1 MLDGALRAGVR
12 IWEAWREGRVLR
24 ALRFRW
30 LRLEA
35 ALWRWSRLAH
45 FYRSLLPRRIA
56 FIGVTGSCGKTTTAQ
71 LVAAV
76 LGTRHTGRTTPGHYK
91 MSPFVERTIVS
102 TRPRDGFCIVEMT
115 IANRGRR
122 VFDETLALLRPS
134 IGVVT
139 VIGSDHLG
147 IFRSPEAAAA
157 QKGRLVECLPEGG
170 TAVLNADDPLVRAM
184 AQRTRARVL
193 SYGLAEDA
201 VLRATNVSA
210 RWPER
215 LSFTV
220 HHEGNTAE
228 VRTQLCGAHLV
239 TNVLAALA
247 TGVALGIPLEEA
259 ARAIATVP
267 PFEFRLCPAEHPDG
281 FTIVRDDYKAP
292 LWSIPAALDFMRN
305 ATAKRKVI
313 VLGTLSDYAGSSGRT
328 YLRVA
333 QQALAVADRVVF
345 VGNHSA
351 KVLKAK
357 RGDALQAFYS
367 PEAAAEHL
375 HAWLAPGDLV
385 LLKGSPI
392 DQLERISATSKR
404 SPRSTPFA
412 SLGGCQVVAGLG
424 NARPEHHDTPHNVGH
439 RVLDLLASALGAAWR
454 EEQDAQV
461 ARADGVLLLK
471 PLARMN
477 VSGRGLA
484 ALAERLGFGPAD
496 LILVHD
502 DLDLPIRSVRV
513 RTRSGDGGHRGVRSV
528 LQAFRTD
535 EIRRVRVGVG
545 RPEEGRRAADHVLTP
560 FGGAQL
566 ARIDEASVEAANRV
580 LELLGRRE
588 RAPGRE
594 TRTRT

>member
-1 MLDGALRAGVR
+1 MLGGAIRALAR
-12 IWEAWREGRVLR
+12 IREAWREGRVLR

-30 LRLEA
+30 FRLEA

-45 FYRSLLPRRIA
+45 LYRSLLPRRIA

-102 TRPRDGFCIVEMT
+102 TRPRDGFCVAEMT
-115 IANRGRR
+115 ISNRGRR

-157 QKGRLVECLPEGG
+157 QKGRLVECLPEDG

-201 VLRATNVSA
+201 VLRATNVRA

-215 LSFTV
+215 LSFAV
-220 HHEGNTAE
+220 HHEGRTAE
-228 VRTQLCGAHLV
+228 VHTQLCGAHLV
-239 TNVLAALA
+239 SNVLAALA
-247 TGVALGIPLEEA
+247 TGVALGVPLEEA
-259 ARAIATVP
+259 ARAVATVP
-267 PFEFRLCPAEHPDG
+267 PFEFRLCPVEHPDG

-292 LWSIPAALDFMRN
+292 LWSIPAALEFMRD

-333 QQALAVADRVVF
+333 KQALEVADRVVF

-367 PEAAAEHL
+367 AEAAAEHL
-375 HAWLAPGDLV
+375 HDWLAPGDLV

-392 DQLERISATSKR
+392 DELERISTTSKR
-404 SPRSTPFA
+404 SPRSRAFV
-412 SLGGCQVVAGLG
+412 SSGCQVVAGLG
-424 NARPEHHDTPHNVGH
+424 NPRSELRDTPHNVGH
-439 RVLDLLASALGAAWR
+439 RVLDLLASALGATWS
-454 EEQDAQV
+454 EEKDAQV
-461 ARADGVLLLK
+461 ARGDGVLLLK
-471 PLARMN
+471 PAAWMN
-477 VSGRGLA
+477 VSGRQLA

-545 RPEEGRRAADHVLTP
+545 RPEDGQRAADHVLAP
-560 FGGAQL
+560 FGAAQL
-566 ARIDEASVEAANRV
+566 ARIDEASAEAANRV

-588 RAPGRE
+588 RVRGRTV
-594 TRTRT
+594 TRT

>member
-1 MLDGALRAGVR
+1 MFGGAIRALVGIR
-12 IWEAWREGRVLR
+12 EAWREGRVLR

-45 FYRSLLPRRIA
+45 LYRSLLPRQIA
-56 FIGVTGSCGKTTTAQ
+56 FIGVTGSCGKTTTTQ

-76 LGTRHTGRTTPGHYK
+76 LGARHTGHTTPGHYK

-115 IANRGRR
+115 ISNRGRR
-122 VFDETLALLRPS
+122 VFDETLALLRPT

-147 IFRSPEAAAA
+147 IFRTPEAAAA
-157 QKGRLVECLPEGG
+157 QKGRLVECLAEGG
-170 TAVLNADDPLVRAM
+170 TAVLNADDPLVRGM
-184 AQRTRARVL
+184 AQRTQARVL
-193 SYGLAEDA
+193 TYGVAEDA

-215 LSFTV
+215 LSFAV
-220 HHEGNTAE
+220 HYEGRTAE

-239 TNVLAALA
+239 GSVLAALA

-259 ARAIATVP
+259 ARAVGTVP
-267 PFEFRLCPAEHPDG
+267 PFEFRLCPVEHPDG

-292 LWSIPAALDFMRN
+292 LWSIPAALEFMRD
-305 ATAKRKVI
+305 ATANRKVI
-313 VLGTLSDYAGSSGRT
+313 VLGTLSDYAGSSDRA
-328 YLRVA
+328 YLGVA
-333 QQALAVADRVVF
+333 QQALEIADRVVF

-357 RGDALQAFYS
+357 RSDALQAFYS
-367 PEAAAEHL
+367 VDAAAEHL
-375 HAWLAPGDLV
+375 RDWLAPGDLV

-392 DQLERISATSKR
+392 DGLERISTTSKR

-412 SLGGCQVVAGLG
+412 SMGGCQVVAGLG
-424 NARPEHHDTPHNVGH
+424 NSRPEHRDTPHNVGH
-439 RVLDLLASALGAAWR
+439 RVLDLLASALGATWR
-454 EEQDAQV
+454 EEKDAQA

-471 PLARMN
+471 PVARMN

-545 RPEEGRRAADHVLTP
+545 RPEEGQRAADHVLAP
-560 FGGAQL
+560 FGAAQL
-566 ARIDEASVEAANRV
+566 AMIDEASVEAANRV

-588 RAPGRE
+588 RVRG
-594 TRTRT
+594 RTRKRI